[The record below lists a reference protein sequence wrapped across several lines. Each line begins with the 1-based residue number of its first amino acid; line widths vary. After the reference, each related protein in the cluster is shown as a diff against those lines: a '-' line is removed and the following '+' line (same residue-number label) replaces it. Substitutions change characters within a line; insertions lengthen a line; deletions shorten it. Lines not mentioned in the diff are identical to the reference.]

1 MSILKTF
8 LISVAVIFLFFVIFL
23 LFKLFT
29 DNYPKNTE
37 TTNTVNIPI
46 AGEETGSQYLTE
58 NIKESLKDYK
68 GYISNPDNSAASD
81 IFSKKIAYFQML
93 ATSLPNENSANKK
106 DNIISALDGL
116 YGLYKN
122 NQTNKEM
129 TSYLSTR
136 NAVVARNV
144 FYYSCYRYQWLEQSK
159 WSSEPDYQNFVFKY
173 GNGPQPAL
181 MFFDKLLSET
191 TYSDK
196 YVSSIKIFT
205 TAQILHNFGNKLDSA
220 DKAFYVN
227 KLSKEISKYPTESET
242 RIYDYILFKEI
253 MPATYL
259 AYGLDVLSQYDS
271 SVSSEKVKE
280 NYIST
285 RKFVDS
291 KIVSKSD
298 RAQESKIFLNNVYA
312 GFLFDQNKQVV
323 NNEIVEVVKNSVE
336 LNSNLIASD
345 KDMYVN
351 GKTYY
356 ENAIT
361 DMGSWDKI
369 RARLVMIA
377 KQDDNQKNYFKY
389 FGVSIK

>member
-1 MSILKTF
+1 M
-8 LISVAVIFLFFVIFL
+8 
-23 LFKLFT
+23 
-29 DNYPKNTE
+29 
-37 TTNTVNIPI
+37 
-46 AGEETGSQYLTE
+46 
-58 NIKESLKDYK
+58 
-68 GYISNPDNSAASD
+68 
-81 IFSKKIAYFQML
+81 
-93 ATSLPNENSANKK
+93 
-106 DNIISALDGL
+106 
-116 YGLYKN
+116 
-122 NQTNKEM
+122 
-129 TSYLSTR
+129 
-136 NAVVARNV
+136 
-144 FYYSCYRYQWLEQSK
+144 
-159 WSSEPDYQNFVFKY
+159 
-173 GNGPQPAL
+173 
-181 MFFDKLLSET
+181 
-191 TYSDK
+191 
-196 YVSSIKIFT
+196 
-205 TAQILHNFGNKLDSA
+205 
-220 DKAFYVN
+220 N

-242 RIYDYILFKEI
+242 KIYDYVLFKEI
-253 MPATYL
+253 MPSIYF

-271 SVSSEKVKE
+271 SVSSENVKE

-298 RAQESKIFLNNVYA
+298 RAQESKILLNNIYA